1 MDLQECRRQ
10 LDGIDQQLVELFEK
24 RMKICGNVAE
34 YKIATGKP
42 VFDGERERQKLAAV
56 AEQAHGEYNQP
67 PLSVPDDGRARATG
81 EPGI

>member
-34 YKIATGKP
+34 YKICLLYTSP
-42 VFDGERERQKLAAV
+42 SPRD
-56 AEQAHGEYNQP
+56 
-67 PLSVPDDGRARATG
+67 
-81 EPGI
+81 

>member
-42 VFDGERERQKLAAV
+42 VFDGERER
-56 AEQAHGEYNQP
+56 
-67 PLSVPDDGRARATG
+67 PDDGRARATG